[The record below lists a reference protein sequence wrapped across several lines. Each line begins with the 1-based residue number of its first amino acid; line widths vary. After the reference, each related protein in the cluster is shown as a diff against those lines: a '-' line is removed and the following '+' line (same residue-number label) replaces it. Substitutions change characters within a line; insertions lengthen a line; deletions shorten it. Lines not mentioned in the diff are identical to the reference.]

1 MNFNIIFDAG
11 VVSSLIDLACS
22 RVTDDVW
29 MDVPP
34 YIVTSIKKKKKGFIE
49 INEQEGTLK

>member
-34 YIVTSIKKKKKGFIE
+34 YIVTSIKKKKKVL
-49 INEQEGTLK
+49 LK